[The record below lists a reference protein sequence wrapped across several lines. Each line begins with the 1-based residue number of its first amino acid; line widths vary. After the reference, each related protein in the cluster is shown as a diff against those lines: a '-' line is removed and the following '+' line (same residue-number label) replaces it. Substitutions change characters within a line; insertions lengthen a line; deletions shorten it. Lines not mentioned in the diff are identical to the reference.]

1 MKSLSK
7 IIVCILSVAVICSLV
22 GCSNKAAD
30 GNEIIGGADSNA
42 GILVNAGEDVTETT
56 VPTEPETETTEKV
69 TENTTAP
76 VINISE
82 EQAKS
87 IAYEA
92 LKKEYADAKTSV
104 AGVDYTAFKFRFIE
118 LYSPSDDVWYN
129 TIDSIKAC
137 GHSYYHIDFRNTN
150 ELCDIAYYYV
160 DAFDGK
166 VLGSGYMAD

>member
-7 IIVCILSVAVICSLV
+7 ISVCILSVAVICSLV
-22 GCSNKAAD
+22 GCGSKAAD
-30 GNEIIGGADSNA
+30 DNEIIGDADSNI
-42 GILVNAGEDVTETT
+42 GMLVNAGEDVTETAA
-56 VPTEPETETTEKV
+56 PTEPETESTEKG

-92 LKKEYADAKTSV
+92 LKKEYADAKTGV

-118 LYSPSDDVWYN
+118 LYNQNDDGYN
-129 TIDSIKAC
+129 SYDFIKEC
-137 GHSYYHIDFRNTN
+137 GHSYYYIDYRNTN
-150 ELCDIAYYYV
+150 ELCDIAYYFV

-166 VLGSGYMAD
+166 VLHSGYMGD